1 MQLRELITFP
11 HRFSTPRVI
20 LSISSGSFRDY
31 RYLASCTEVIVLEHG
46 QTLRHRNCYVKEVA
60 TRPFR
65 MLIAEYVASI
75 GIGCTSLVVL
85 MFGINLLVGHSR
97 EGQNSADTPPM

>member
-1 MQLRELITFP
+1 MTTDI
-11 HRFSTPRVI
+11 
-20 LSISSGSFRDY
+20 GY
-31 RYLASCTEVIVLEHG
+31 G

-75 GIGCTSLVVL
+75 RIGCTNLVVL
-85 MFGINLLVGHSR
+85 MFGINLLVGRLPR
-97 EGQNSADTPPM
+97 EGQNSADTPPI